1 MFIHE
6 LEKYLIKNIESN
18 EPKIIYFG
26 IGSEFYNSNNKTNF
40 WKSNENQQFP
50 LFLHDFKE
58 EHMDVQIII
67 ILIDINMSCTPYLIT
82 EPNKFYS
89 NSWIQDEEYLNIFRS
104 KYKIDVISI
113 KDEINWDEFEKVNI
127 TELYNFTRLI
137 IYLSEIISKSDN
149 CLLFY
154 HEFTGKNVHK
164 FENMINNFCYNFNFE
179 KICIDITRGSDF
191 SCYFDLSKPESY
203 PIITYFENKLKYINP
218 NMLKLKQKKKICTK
232 YINYLKKNN
241 KNELNELSDSKIYYD
256 KEFILYRQ
264 IIQDNLIILKLL
276 NNTVVPFIRICVIE
290 STLFI
295 TRDMSKF
302 IKEFTYL
309 DYIQQNKEISE
320 CLLNAKTTFY
330 KIIKYINENDLK
342 KKLEFKID
350 IKIDENFNQLINCFL
365 ENLYE
370 TIDLIIFKIG
380 LSFNIKDDLTY
391 QLCWN
396 IRNIKDKYKISS
408 LIQNYCVE
416 NNLIKK

>member
-1 MFIHE
+1 MLIHE
-6 LEKYLIKNIESN
+6 LEKYLIKYIESN

-26 IGSEFYNSNNKTNF
+26 IGSEFYNSNNKINF

-58 EHMDVQIII
+58 KHMDIQIII
-67 ILIDINMSCTPYLIT
+67 ILIDINMSFTPYLIT

-89 NSWIQDEEYLNIFRS
+89 NSWTKDEEYLNIFRS
-104 KYKIDVISI
+104 KHKIDVITI
-113 KDEINWDEFEKVNI
+113 KDEIYWDEFEKVNI

-232 YINYLKKNN
+232 YN
-241 KNELNELSDSKIYYD
+241 KNELNYSNIYYD
-256 KEFILYRQ
+256 NEFILYKQ
-264 IIQDNLIILKLL
+264 IIQENLIILKLL
-276 NNTVVPFIRICVIE
+276 NNTIVPFIRICVIE
-290 STLFI
+290 PTLFI
-295 TRDMSKF
+295 TRDMTKF

-320 CLLNAKTTFY
+320 CLTNAKKIY
-330 KIIKYINENDLK
+330 YNIIKYINKNDFK
-342 KKLEFKID
+342 YKLECKID
-350 IKIDENFNQLINCFL
+350 IKLDENFNQLINCFL

-380 LSFNIKDDLTY
+380 LSFNIKENLIY

-396 IRNIKDKYKISS
+396 IRNINDKYKISS
-408 LIQNYCVE
+408 LIQNYFLE
-416 NNLIKK
+416 NNLI